1 MLWEDIAGRQPA
13 SPPRQRETMRSRLM
27 QEALDMSQSDRTDSR
42 EDYYVR
48 RALQERALAERAG
61 DPSARY
67 VHDALAKRYAEMVL
81 MVPACSD
88 SIRPNP

>member
-1 MLWEDIAGRQPA
+1 
-13 SPPRQRETMRSRLM
+13 
-27 QEALDMSQSDRTDSR
+27 MSLSDRTDSR
-42 EDYYVR
+42 RDYYAR
-48 RALQERALAERAG
+48 RAAEERALAERTR

-67 VHDALAKRYAEMVL
+67 VHDELAKRYAEMVL